1 MQIDS
6 YDDILKWSYNLAST
20 WIKENLVPKG
30 INSVRKFNAYKK
42 EGGYLPLHF
51 PRRPDDYFR
60 SKGIWK
66 GWRDFFGNSE
76 HNRRKFYHSYVE
88 ACNIVRRHNI
98 KNSSAYKQW
107 KNRPANLPSRPEYYY
122 AEWKGWEAFLGDS
135 YKKPNPRRFSKLTE
149 NEVRIIKHQLSMGV
163 SGAVLARSF
172 GVSEM
177 QICRIR
183 KGENWSELG

>member
-1 MQIDS
+1 M
-6 YDDILKWSYNLAST
+6 
-20 WIKENLVPKG
+20 
-30 INSVRKFNAYKK
+30 
-42 EGGYLPLHF
+42 EG
-51 PRRPDDYFR
+51 
-60 SKGIWK
+60 
-66 GWRDFFGNSE
+66 FFGNSE